1 MSQTVHAG
9 DAPGTKATPTA
20 AEPTRASE
28 RISVLDVLRGFA
40 LYGVLLANVVPLYS
54 GRAFMPRS
62 ALLAQADVVDQVF
75 LFLLNVFVDGKAMML
90 LTFLFGLGFA
100 LQLQRAEASGRNV
113 LASYLPRLAALA
125 LIGVSHVLLL
135 WWGDILWGYALAGA
149 GLVLFRRVRGR
160 KLLLW
165 GLALALIPHF
175 IASLPPV
182 TKALAPI
189 ILEPADGAAFRARVL
204 QAITGHDRRL
214 LTVMQVQQTYY
225 HVGRFWVW
233 YFPALLGQFLIGYWA
248 GTLRLF
254 QSAGE
259 RMPLFRKLAGWG
271 LGLGL
276 MSGLLIAVLRLLQRR
291 NIVLPKHVWLA
302 LGVPSELGV
311 MLLSCGYA
319 AVVVLLMQRAAWSR
333 VLLLIAPVGRMAL
346 TTYLGQSLICT
357 FIFYGW
363 GLGLAARIQPAR
375 LFPIT
380 LAIFFVQILFA
391 RAWLARFRYGPM
403 EWVWR
408 SLTYGRVQPLWR
420 E

>member
-1 MSQTVHAG
+1 MEVTST
-9 DAPGTKATPTA
+9 TA
-20 AEPTRASE
+20 APTPASE
-28 RISVLDVLRGFA
+28 RLAVLDVLRGFA
-40 LYGVLLANVVPLYS
+40 LYGVLLANAVPLYS

-62 ALLAQADVVDQVF
+62 AFLAQADAIDQVF
-75 LFLLNVFVDGKAMML
+75 LFLLGIFVDGKAMML

-100 LQLQRAEASGRNV
+100 LQLQRAEASGSNV
-113 LASYLPRLAALA
+113 LVTYLRRLAALA

-135 WWGDILWGYALAGA
+135 WWGDILWGYAIAGS
-149 GLVLFRRVRGR
+149 GLVLFRRMRGR
-160 KLLLW
+160 KLLIW

-175 IASLPPV
+175 VASLPVV

-189 ILEPADGAAFRARVL
+189 IPEPANGAAFRAQVL
-204 QAITGHDRRL
+204 AAITGHDRRF
-214 LTVMQVQQTYY
+214 LTMMQVQQTYY

-233 YFPALLGQFLIGYWA
+233 YFFALLGQFLIGYWA
-248 GTLRLF
+248 GTVRLI
-254 QSAGE
+254 QNA
-259 RMPLFRKLAGWG
+259 RDQQPLFRKLAGWG

-276 MSGLLIAVLRLLQRR
+276 GSGLLIAVLRLLRRR
-291 NIVLPKHVWLA
+291 NIVIPEQVWLA

-319 AVVVLLMQRAAWSR
+319 AVVVLLMQRPAVSR

-391 RAWLARFRYGPM
+391 RAWLARFRFGPI

-408 SLTYGRVQPLWR
+408 SLTYGRLQPLR
-420 E
+420 